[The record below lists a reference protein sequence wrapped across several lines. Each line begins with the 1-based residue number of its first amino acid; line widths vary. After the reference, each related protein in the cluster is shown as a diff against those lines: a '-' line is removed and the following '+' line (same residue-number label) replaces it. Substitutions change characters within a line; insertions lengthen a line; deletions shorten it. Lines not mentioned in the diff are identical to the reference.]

1 MIFLKLA
8 FRTLWKK
15 KLSTIIALCSLV
27 VGFTIALYVGA
38 YVFHESSYDRF
49 HEKENLYR
57 VSFSGGFAERQ
68 TPYAFSWAPLG
79 PRMKS
84 YFPEVK
90 DYVRMFRAQQKT
102 VEVEKKKFVTSKIFY
117 ADANFFQFF
126 SFTLLE
132 GEPTKVLQNP
142 NTAVLTMSMA
152 RQYFGDEPAIGKQL
166 SWDGQDYL
174 ITGIAADPPAN
185 SHNKFKLLASMS
197 TFVNQTVG
205 PDKRLESWRPVNYY
219 TYLHLSNDK
228 AIEKLQAQKQQFIDK
243 EMYMFKEDLGVTI
256 DLLFYPIEE
265 IHLASHL
272 DQELEPNNR
281 LENLAIVAL
290 IGLFVLVLSS
300 VNYILIT
307 THINAGRYKEVF
319 VKRVAGENKHGL
331 LYTHLLETL
340 ILSVVSFALGI
351 LLYFEFFEAFSSL
364 LHVSFQAD
372 ILMQWQLVIGMLL
385 AVLLVGT
392 LPGVLA
398 AKIVLHFPTNSA
410 KPDFARA
417 RSGKSALLLFV
428 QFSIALG
435 LVITTLIFTQQ
446 LQYIQK
452 HDLGYNTDELLLI
465 SLEDEEAERKAQAIK
480 SMFTSMPEVSSVSGS
495 ARPLTGEPLTF
506 GMSLKDSQGKEKFET
521 NYNFVDYDFAATYG
535 LKLRQGRF
543 FSPAFGTDSAG
554 IVVNETFCRQLG
566 IDEAIGKEV
575 VFLRNTF
582 KIIGVAEDFQFH
594 SLRNQI
600 EPYAMLLTPQGRNPD
615 VFTLKVHEREK
626 ALLMASVAM
635 DLEKAFPDAL
645 FAVEDYDDAVMMAYQ
660 DDRLLR
666 NLLLS
671 LTMVIVFMALIGV
684 LGQHFLMIRK
694 RRKELAV
701 RKVMGAGY
709 QQLVWVLSRKYVLLF
724 VISWLTASVLSFVL
738 TRNWLMHFASRLQS
752 VEFYYILPMILGTLF
767 LLVLLAWGAHRA
779 LMESPAQVLKED

>member
-1 MIFLKLA
+1 MIFLRLA

-15 KLSTIIALCSLV
+15 KLSTVIALCSLV

-49 HEKENLYR
+49 HEKDNLYR

-68 TPYAFSWAPLG
+68 TSYAFSWAPLG
-79 PRMKS
+79 PRLKS
-84 YFPEVK
+84 YFPEVE

-102 VEVEKKKFVTSKIFY
+102 VEVEKSRFVTDKIFY
-117 ADANFFQFF
+117 ADANFFEFF
-126 SFTLLE
+126 SFELLE
-132 GEPTKVLQNP
+132 GESTKVLEAP
-142 NTAVLTMSMA
+142 YTAVLTKSVA
-152 RQYFGDEPAIGKQL
+152 QQYFGDEPAIGKQIT
-166 SWDGQDYL
+166 WEGQDYL

-185 SHNKFKLLASMS
+185 SHNKFKILASMS
-197 TFVNQTVG
+197 TFGNQTVG

-219 TYLHLSNDK
+219 TYLHLSNDNAVK
-228 AIEKLQAQKQQFIDK
+228 KLQAQKQEFIDN

-256 DLLFYPIEE
+256 DLLFYPLEE

-319 VKRVAGENKHGL
+319 VKRVAGESKHGL
-331 LYTHLLETL
+331 LYTHLLESL
-340 ILSVVSFALGI
+340 ILSVISFAIGFM
-351 LLYFEFFEAFSSL
+351 LYIQFFADFNSL
-364 LHVSFQAD
+364 LHVSFHAN
-372 ILMQWQLVIGMLL
+372 ILLQWQLILSMVIG
-385 AVLLVGT
+385 VLLVGT
-392 LPGVLA
+392 IPGILA
-398 AKIVLHFPTNSA
+398 AKIVMHFPTNSA
-410 KPDFARA
+410 KPDFAKA

-435 LVITTLIFTQQ
+435 LVITTLIFTEQ
-446 LQYIQK
+446 LQHIQK
-452 HDLGYNTDELLLI
+452 HDLGYSTDELLLI
-465 SLEDEEAERKAQAIK
+465 SLEDEEAERNAQAIK
-480 SMFTSMPEVSSVSGS
+480 SMFSSLPEVSSVSGS

-521 NYNFVDYDFAATYG
+521 NYNFVDYDFATTYG

-543 FSPAFGTDSAG
+543 FSPDFGTDSSG
-554 IVVNETFCRQLG
+554 IVVNETFCQQLG
-566 IDEAIGKEV
+566 LDEAIGKEV
-575 VFLRNTF
+575 VFLRNAF

-615 VFTLKVHEREK
+615 VFTLKLNTSEK
-626 ALLMASVAM
+626 ALVMAGIKK
-635 DLEKAFPDAL
+635 DLKQAYPDAL
-645 FAVEDYDDAVMMAYQ
+645 FEVEDYDDAVLMAYQ

-701 RKVMGAGY
+701 RKVLGAGY
-709 QQLVWVLSRKYVLLF
+709 QQLLWVLSHKYVLLF
-724 VISWLTASVLSFVL
+724 VISWLAASILSFVL

-752 VEFYYILPMILGTLF
+752 VEFYYILPMILGTVF
-767 LLVLLAWGAHRA
+767 LLLLLVWGAHRA
-779 LMESPAQVLKED
+779 LMELPARVLKED